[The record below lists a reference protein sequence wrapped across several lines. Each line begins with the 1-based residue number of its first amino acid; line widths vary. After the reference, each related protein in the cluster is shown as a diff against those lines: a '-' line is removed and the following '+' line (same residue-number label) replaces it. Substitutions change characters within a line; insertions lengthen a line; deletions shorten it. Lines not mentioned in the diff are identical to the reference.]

1 MDQELSGMGTSEAD
15 GESAGRAL
23 PLTQL
28 PTGALA
34 RIVRVVTD
42 HDGHW
47 RKLSALGTVPGARLY
62 LQQRFPTYAIR
73 VGLSTIA
80 VDTQLASL
88 IYVEPLDT

>member
-1 MDQELSGMGTSEAD
+1 MGQEHSGLGEAEAS

-28 PTGALA
+28 PTGAQA
-34 RIVRVVTD
+34 RIVQVVHD

-47 RKLSALGTVPGARLY
+47 RKLSALGVVPGAMLY

-80 VDTQLASL
+80 VDTLLASL
-88 IYVEPLDT
+88 IYVEPLDG